1 MFISRNIFHKNLLIT
16 SLHVI
21 TCIASNFFQTLYKLD
36 SINEGLECLY
46 HSLRKLA
53 TLPPYWDHNH
63 VIEQLETHFGLC
75 LSQLLDFLKKW
86 VFSVTNYLD
95 LLTTA
100 QCGWQVQD
108 FLLLRFYVKSILE
121 NLCRSSNTAIFCHF
135 KASIFC

>member
-63 VIEQLETHFGLC
+63 VIEQLETHFGLG
-75 LSQLLDFLKKW
+75 LSQLLDFLKKMSFQCHQLFRLEKPRCGW
-86 VFSVTNYLD
+86 KVQDFSVTLI
-95 LLTTA
+95 
-100 QCGWQVQD
+100 
-108 FLLLRFYVKSILE
+108 LREINIGE
-121 NLCRSSNTAIFCHF
+121 CRSSKTAILCYF
-135 KASIFC
+135 KASEFC